1 MATQAIQAM
10 KLQMFFKPF
19 LAQEA
24 LQRGR
29 THLRQILELEMITNQ
44 LSDPFCVLVR
54 ESQAVTDLQRHSGA
68 NFAVIVE
75 TNSVLDLKGL
85 RLSNVV
91 EQDS

>member
-19 LAQEA
+19 LAQEP

-44 LSDPFCVLVR
+44 LSDPFCVLIG
-54 ESQAVTDLQRHSGA
+54 ESQAVTDSQRHSRA

-91 EQDS
+91 EQDT